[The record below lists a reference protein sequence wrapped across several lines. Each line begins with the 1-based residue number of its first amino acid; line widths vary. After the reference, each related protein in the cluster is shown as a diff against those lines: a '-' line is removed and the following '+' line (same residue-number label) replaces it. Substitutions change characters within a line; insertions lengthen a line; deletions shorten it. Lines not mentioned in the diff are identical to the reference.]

1 MKISSD
7 PAKREA
13 TLKDRGINFDD
24 AKSVLSGRVLTVE
37 ERRRDY
43 GEVRSLPDG
52 RLSWGPD
59 GDGGLDRARRVRPR
73 HVDEKV

>member
-52 RLSWGPD
+52 RLLGP
-59 GDGGLDRARRVRPR
+59 GW
-73 HVDEKV
+73 